1 MIQILEMRCER
12 MNDNINTDTL
22 LPVGERLKP
31 LLTKSCISESDMKA
45 LLAERG
51 VYIGDGNKRL
61 SIPILTL
68 SILSPREFEKLQ
80 ELQKTKE
87 DSLKTRITR
96 VNSQSNNNLNI
107 LIPQDIIKK
116 DELIDEY
123 DCFDFD
129 TDLSFNID
137 TPDRMILDYAIIR
150 EDVTKDW
157 ANNKSRHTGRV
168 EIEKSP
174 TDSSICFNNEYTS
187 LETEAINKRIIQ
199 TISKHLLMEGEISNK
214 EKPFEI
220 TSDKFN
226 NKQRFA
232 FMLQL
237 ANNSP
242 NGYLSFQAV
251 KNIEIGPDKTFT
263 MPNNAKWMEGS
274 VKNIIINSEK
284 GETLENVEYIS
295 DEQYHNFLILR
306 QVQSQYQFNI
316 GAAKGWCIVEY
327 GFPHYF
333 RSHAR
338 NNSFEVCVPKI
349 YFSKDSKS
357 ENSRNASR
365 AILKE
370 FQIMIQQKYENVLE
384 D

>member
-1 MIQILEMRCER
+1 MIQILEMRCEQ
-12 MNDNINTDTL
+12 MNDTINTDTL

-31 LLTKSCISESDMKA
+31 LLSKSCISESDMKN

-51 VYIGDGNKRL
+51 VYIGNSDKKL

-87 DSLKTRITR
+87 DSLKTKITKAK
-96 VNSQSNNNLNI
+96 SQSDRNLNV
-107 LIPQDIIKK
+107 LIPLDLIKR
-116 DELIDEY
+116 DDLIDEY

-129 TDLSFNID
+129 TDLCFNMD
-137 TPDRMILDYAIIR
+137 NQNKLVLDYSIKR
-150 EDVTKDW
+150 EDITKDW
-157 ANNKSRHTGRV
+157 ANSKSRYTGRV
-168 EIEKSP
+168 EIEKSA
-174 TDSSICFNNEYTS
+174 SQSMIRFSNEYTS
-187 LETEAINKRIIQ
+187 SETEVINKKIIKTVSNHLQ
-199 TISKHLLMEGEISNK
+199 TEGEISNK
-214 EKPFEI
+214 EDPFEI

-226 NKQRFA
+226 NIQRFS

-237 ANNSP
+237 ANDSP
-242 NGYLSFQAV
+242 NGFLSFEAV

-263 MPNNAKWMEGS
+263 MPDNAKWMEGS

-295 DEQYHNFLILR
+295 DKQYHEFLILR
-306 QVQSQYQFNI
+306 QVQAQYKFSI
-316 GAAKGWCIVEY
+316 GALKGRSIVEY

-333 RSHAR
+333 RSHVR
-338 NNSFEVCVPKI
+338 NNAFEVSVSKI

-370 FQIMIQQKYENVLE
+370 FQDMIQQKYDSILT
-384 D
+384 

>member
-1 MIQILEMRCER
+1 
-12 MNDNINTDTL
+12 MNDTINTDTL

-31 LLTKSCISESDMKA
+31 LLSKSCISESDMKN

-51 VYIGDGNKRL
+51 VYIGDNDKKL

-87 DSLKTRITR
+87 DNLKTKVIKTK
-96 VNSQSNNNLNI
+96 SQSDRNLND
-107 LIPQDIIKK
+107 LIPQDVIKRN
-116 DELIDEY
+116 ELIDED

-129 TDLSFNID
+129 TDLSFNMD
-137 TPDRMILDYAIIR
+137 NQNKLVLDYTIIR
-150 EDVTKDW
+150 EDITKDW
-157 ANNKSRHTGRV
+157 ANNKSRYTGRV
-168 EIEKSP
+168 EIEKSE
-174 TDSSICFNNEYTS
+174 TQSMICFSNEYTS
-187 LETEAINKRIIQ
+187 SETESINKKIIK
-199 TISKHLLMEGEISNK
+199 IVSNFLKNKGEISDK
-214 EKPFEI
+214 DPAFEM

-226 NKQRFA
+226 NIQRFA

-242 NGYLSFQAV
+242 NGFLTFEAV

-263 MPNNAKWMEGS
+263 MPNNAKWMAGS

-295 DEQYHNFLILR
+295 DNNYHKSLILR
-306 QVQSQYQFNI
+306 QVQAQYKFSFD
-316 GAAKGWCIVEY
+316 ALKGWCIVEY

-333 RSHAR
+333 RSHVR
-338 NNSFEVCVPKI
+338 NNAFEVSVPKV

-357 ENSRNASR
+357 ENARNASR

-370 FQIMIQQKYENVLE
+370 FQNMIQEKYDSVLGT
-384 D
+384 